1 MKISNRV
8 AAEIL
13 GTTQFSLTE
22 DIRLKTKGIGE
33 IGEYIKR
40 PGKSRGR
47 VVIIPCLFARYL
59 NISLDELERLVNST
73 ESNQ

>member
-1 MKISNRV
+1 MKKITNKE

-13 GTTQFSLTE
+13 GTTTFSLTE

-40 PGKSRGR
+40 PGKTRGR
-47 VVIIPCLFARYL
+47 VVITPCLLARYL
-59 NISLDELERLVNST
+59 NVTLKELEDMVN
-73 ESNQ
+73 ELKK